1 MSNIAI
7 IPARIG
13 SKRIKEKNIK
23 IFCSKPIIQWTYEI
37 LKKSKIFSDIYVS
50 TESEKIIRV
59 CKKIELSHL
68 LRDPRNYLVTK

>member
-37 LKKSKIFSDIYVS
+37 LKKSKIFQISMYQLKV
-50 TESEKIIRV
+50 
-59 CKKIELSHL
+59 KK
-68 LRDPRNYLVTK
+68 

>member
-50 TESEKIIRV
+50 TESEKIIHIGFNLTALPTSLGV
-59 CKKIELSHL
+59 KK
-68 LRDPRNYLVTK
+68 